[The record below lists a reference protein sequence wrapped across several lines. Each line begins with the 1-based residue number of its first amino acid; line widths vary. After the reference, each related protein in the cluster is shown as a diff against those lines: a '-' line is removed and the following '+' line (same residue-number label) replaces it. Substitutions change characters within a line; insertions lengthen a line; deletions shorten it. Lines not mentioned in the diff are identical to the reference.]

1 VCIYYNIY
9 TTNKLNQ
16 KKYFINVYSD
26 LLYSLKIIKLVLTE
40 YVYKKNFLIAIKEK
54 NIIIIGYYIH
64 MYCIIFI
71 KYISK
76 RENKINIYKKKKKQ

>member
-1 VCIYYNIY
+1 MCIYYNIY

-54 NIIIIGYYIH
+54 NIIIIGYYIY